1 MDKEK
6 VVTIEDR
13 IPKLKTQRKQKTNRR
28 MIIYLSLFF
37 LLILVFVYF
46 QSSFSDIKKIT
57 VSGNE
62 NISDQAI
69 IKAAKIS
76 PHTSFL
82 NLSDED
88 IQKGILKMGEISSVE
103 VHKKFYNHL
112 IIEVKEFHRVGYL
125 KENGKYYPVLESG
138 KLLAGM
144 KKGSLPVNA
153 PIITD
158 WKDRKLL
165 KPMAKELGKLT
176 KGIAHRI
183 SEIQL
188 DTESKDGNRI
198 ILYMTDGY
206 EVRSSITRFAR
217 KMEAY
222 PSIVQQLGPHQ
233 KGVINMDVSTYF
245 HEFGKEEAPKSETDR

>member
-1 MDKEK
+1 MDKDK

-37 LLILVFVYF
+37 LLILIFVYF
-46 QSSFSDIKKIT
+46 QSGFSHIKKIT

-69 IKAAKIS
+69 IEAGKIS
-76 PHTSFL
+76 AQSSFL
-82 NLSDED
+82 NLSDVD
-88 IQKGILKMGEISSVE
+88 IQKNILRMGEISSVD

-112 IIEVKEFHRVGYL
+112 LIEVKEYHRVGYL
-125 KENGKYYPVLESG
+125 KDKGKYYPVLESG
-138 KLLAGM
+138 KLL
-144 KKGSLPVNA
+144 KGIEKDSLPVNA
-153 PIITD
+153 PIIMD

-165 KPMAKELGKLT
+165 KPMANELGKLT
-176 KGIAHRI
+176 QGIVHRI
-183 SEIQL
+183 SEIHL
-188 DTESKDGNRI
+188 DQESKDANRI

-206 EVRSSITRFAR
+206 EVRSSITHFAR
-217 KMEAY
+217 KMESY
-222 PSIVQQLGPHQ
+222 PSIVQQLGPHR

-245 HEFGKEEAPKSETDR
+245 HEFGNEEAPKSETDR